1 VGLVVVEHLLVLLL
15 MGAQVDL
22 LIILE
27 VLLLAVVEVAHILQ
41 QVQAAVVGAHRV
53 VIPIVIT

>member
-1 VGLVVVEHLLVLLL
+1 
-15 MGAQVDL
+15 MGAQADL

-27 VLLLAVVEVAHILQ
+27 LLLLAVVEVAHILQ